1 MHTLSPT
8 RRAIAVV
15 TGVVVLQA
23 LMLLAFAW
31 PQANIGPRAVPIAV
45 AGPDQAVG
53 EVETAL
59 AAVPRADDDVAAF
72 DVRTVAD
79 EAAARDAIEQ
89 RDVYGAVVLS
99 GDGPQ
104 LLVASGAGPAV
115 AQMLR
120 SAAGELAADAPPAV
134 EDVVPSDPDDPN
146 GGGLAA
152 AVLPLV
158 LTSAAGGLL
167 IVLAIRGSGA
177 RLMAVVGLAVVAGLT
192 TAALLQYG
200 LGILAGPYL
209 ALSGAVGLVVGA
221 VAASV
226 AGLGALLGRAGAALG
241 ILVMI
246 FVGNPLA
253 AATSA
258 SEMLP
263 QPWGE
268 IGQFLP
274 PGAGISLVRSVAF
287 FDGAGARMPLV
298 VLTVWLLAGL
308 ALVFAGARRSPFADH
323 GSVRAPHDETAVR
336 A

>member
-1 MHTLSPT
+1 MLLPAKANNRSLRRESPMHTLSPT
-8 RRAIAVV
+8 RRLIAVV

-31 PQANIGPRAVPIAV
+31 PQANVGPREVPIAV

-59 AAVPRADDDVAAF
+59 AAVPRVDDDVAAF

-89 RDVYGAVVLS
+89 RDIYGAVVLS

-120 SAAGELAADAPPAV
+120 PAAAELAGDAPPAV
-134 EDVVPSDPDDPN
+134 EDVVPTDPDDPN

-167 IVLAIRGSGA
+167 IVLKIRCSSV
-177 RLMAVVGLAVVAGLT
+177 RLLAVVGLAVVAGLA

-200 LGILAGPYL
+200 LGVLGGPYR

-226 AGLGALLGRAGAALG
+226 AGLGGPLRRGGAALG
-241 ILVMI
+241 IL
-246 FVGNPLA
+246 G
-253 AATSA
+253 
-258 SEMLP
+258 
-263 QPWGE
+263 
-268 IGQFLP
+268 
-274 PGAGISLVRSVAF
+274 
-287 FDGAGARMPLV
+287 
-298 VLTVWLLAGL
+298 
-308 ALVFAGARRSPFADH
+308 
-323 GSVRAPHDETAVR
+323 
-336 A
+336 

>member
-31 PQANIGPRAVPIAV
+31 PQANVGPREVPIAV
-45 AGPDQAVG
+45 AGPEQAVG
-53 EVETAL
+53 EVESAL
-59 AAVPRADDDVAAF
+59 AAAPRADEDVAAF

-79 EAAARDAIEQ
+79 ETAARDAIEQ

-99 GDGPQ
+99 DGPQ

-120 SAAGELAADAPPAV
+120 SAAGELAADAAPAV

-167 IVLAIRGSGA
+167 AVLTIRRSSV
-177 RLMAVVGLAVVAGLT
+177 RLLAVVGLAVVAGLA

-200 LGILAGPYL
+200 LGILDGPYL
-209 ALSGAVGLVVGA
+209 PLAGAVGLVVGA
-221 VAASV
+221 VAGSV

-258 SEMLP
+258 PEMLP

-274 PGAGISLVRSVAF
+274 PGAGVSLVRSVAF
-287 FDGAGARMPLV
+287 FDGAGAGVPLV
-298 VLTVWLLAGL
+298 VLAVWLLAGL
-308 ALVFAGARRSPFADH
+308 ALVVAGARRNPFADH
-323 GSVRAPHDETAVR
+323 GSVPEPHDETAVR